1 MFLKNRSLGSIL
13 AIGSLLFLCA
23 CPFESEFPLSKCSEA
38 VIDKQLIGQWMLEPK
53 DGEEGGIITI
63 YRFNDHEY
71 LISAR
76 EEDETTAMVM
86 RAFGTNIEGQTFL
99 NVQTINE
106 PGEQKRP
113 WHLVHYSLSENKLV
127 YNVVE
132 DDLFKKKQFTSSK
145 ELYTFVKKNL
155 KQKELYDQDGER
167 TLTKILKQPDS
178 HGTSS
183 ISS

>member
-1 MFLKNRSLGSIL
+1 MFLKHRSLGLTLVIS
-13 AIGSLLFLCA
+13 SLLFLCA
-23 CPFESEFPLSKCSEA
+23 CPYESEFPLSKCSEA
-38 VIDKQLIGQWMLEPK
+38 VIDKQLIGQWRLEPK
-53 DGEEGGIITI
+53 DGEEGGIITV

-76 EEDETTAMVM
+76 GEDETTEMVM
-86 RAFGTNIEGQTFL
+86 RAFGTSIEGQTFL
-99 NVQTINE
+99 NVQTINN
-106 PGEQKRP
+106 PGEQNRP

-132 DDLFKKKQFTSSK
+132 DDLFKEKHFTSSN

-167 TLTKILKQPDS
+167 TLTKILKQPGSD
-178 HGTSS
+178 GTSS

>member
-1 MFLKNRSLGSIL
+1 MFIKNRFLHSIL
-13 AIGSLLFLCA
+13 VIGSLLFLCA
-23 CPFESEFPLSKCSEA
+23 CPYESEFPLSKCSKA
-38 VIDKQLIGQWMLEPK
+38 VIDKQLIGQWRLEPK

-76 EEDETTAMVM
+76 GEEETTEMVM
-86 RAFGTNIEGQTFL
+86 RAFGTRVDGQTFL
-99 NVQTINE
+99 NVQIINK

-113 WHLVHYSLSENKLV
+113 WHLVHYALSENKLV

-132 DDLFKKKQFTSSK
+132 DDLFKEKQFNSSA

-167 TLTKILKQPDS
+167 TLTKILKQTDS
-178 HGTSS
+178 QGTSS

>member
-1 MFLKNRSLGSIL
+1 MFFKNRSLGLIL
-13 AIGSLLFLCA
+13 VIGSLLSLCA
-23 CPFESEFPLSKCSEA
+23 CPYESEFPLSKCSEA
-38 VIDKQLIGQWMLEPK
+38 VIDNQLIGQWKLEPK
-53 DGEEGGIITI
+53 EGEEEGIITI

-76 EEDETTAMVM
+76 GKEETTDMVM
-86 RAFGTNIEGQTFL
+86 RAFGTRIEGQTFL
-99 NVQTINE
+99 NVQTINK
-106 PGEQKRP
+106 PGEKRRP
-113 WHLVHYSLSENKLV
+113 WYLVPYSLSENKLV

-132 DDLFKKKQFTSSK
+132 DDLLKEKQFTSSE

-167 TLTKILKQPDS
+167 TLTKIVQQSDS

-183 ISS
+183 MAP

>member
-1 MFLKNRSLGSIL
+1 MFLENRFLHL
-13 AIGSLLFLCA
+13 ALLIGLLLLLCA
-23 CPFESEFPLSKCSEA
+23 CPYESEFPLSKCSEA
-38 VIDKQLIGQWMLEPK
+38 VIDKQLIGQWQLEPK

-76 EEDETTAMVM
+76 GEDETTEMVM
-86 RAFGTNIEGQTFL
+86 RAFGTSIEGQTFL
-99 NVQTINE
+99 NVQTINK

-113 WHLVHYSLSENKLV
+113 WHLVHYSLSANKLV

-132 DDLFKKKQFTSSK
+132 DDLFKEKQFTSSE

-155 KQKELYDQDGER
+155 KQKALYDQDDER
-167 TLTKILKQPDS
+167 TLTKIFQQTDS

-183 ISS
+183 KSS